1 MRLISSTGLT
11 SSARS
16 ALVGIM
22 MLAANLQRTLLLQKA
37 EYSFIFFDALDKQDH
52 HVDQLAMEPVNDVE
66 YFAEECND
74 SDAQR
79 RFNFCVF
86 PCLRKAQDNSET
98 IVFRARVCCS
108 VR

>member
-1 MRLISSTGLT
+1 
-11 SSARS
+11 
-16 ALVGIM
+16 
-22 MLAANLQRTLLLQKA
+22 MLAAKLQRTLLLQKT
-37 EYSFIFFDALDKQDH
+37 EYSVVFFDARDKQDYR
-52 HVDQLAMEPVNDVE
+52 VDHLAMEPVNDVD
-66 YFAEECND
+66 YFTEECND

-86 PCLRKAQDNSET
+86 PCLRKVQDDSET